1 MKALTWKP
9 ILSNLTEANGE
20 LKKLCWRLHFLAF
33 GELPDDCPDHA
44 DASRVAWY
52 ARREKCCP
60 FAEGSLFVG
69 LEHVYHHL
77 NWSWNCRHTP
87 EERVWHFA
95 DNDADRWTKFPD
107 TADFSELW
115 PPDKTVKVDRDD
127 FRLTG
132 SRRKICLFPLRPE
145 IQQAQHKLDNLCRLV
160 EKECFGA
167 GEVATPA
174 GMPED
179 VWRQPLTEKDLGRR
193 MCLIY
198 YRLNIAWN
206 CRMKTQ
212 YPDDERTCRQCR
224 CFSPDFAMGCYNM
237 WR

>member
-44 DASRVAWY
+44 DASCVAWY

-115 PPDKTVKVDRDD
+115 PPDKTVKVDKDD

-132 SRRKICLFPLRPE
+132 SRRKICLNAGAFRRISQWAATTCGGDVRKCGRAALRAFLPVF
-145 IQQAQHKLDNLCRLV
+145 CV
-160 EKECFGA
+160 
-167 GEVATPA
+167 
-174 GMPED
+174 GM
-179 VWRQPLTEKDLGRR
+179 
-193 MCLIY
+193 
-198 YRLNIAWN
+198 
-206 CRMKTQ
+206 
-212 YPDDERTCRQCR
+212 
-224 CFSPDFAMGCYNM
+224 
-237 WR
+237 